1 MMGKCGNS
9 DTDVSR
15 KGRNLPLRLAAVD
28 HMGVYRCVAYN
39 NIKPPDEHLCEVRV
53 FHAPTTRTVQNSVG
67 QAQNR
72 KLTARLD
79 CIVNGYP
86 RPSVR
91 WERIVS
97 GGRVVLTDNDFFVT
111 SKQTTDN
118 QNLYSGEEWYTLKI
132 KNVRANDY
140 TDYFCIA
147 DNIKG
152 SSEVVITV
160 FERWTSYT
168 DSRQDYVMNEVACD
182 YNAGFQSVL
191 AGEWSD
197 SG

>member
-1 MMGKCGNS
+1 
-9 DTDVSR
+9 
-15 KGRNLPLRLAAVD
+15 GRNLPLRLAAVD

-160 FERWTSYT
+160 FETPDCQGPNCPSLST
-168 DSRQDYVMNEVACD
+168 GGTAIMSLSA
-182 YNAGFQSVL
+182 L
-191 AGEWSD
+191 AVVVCSLIHFVFYHKA
-197 SG
+197 